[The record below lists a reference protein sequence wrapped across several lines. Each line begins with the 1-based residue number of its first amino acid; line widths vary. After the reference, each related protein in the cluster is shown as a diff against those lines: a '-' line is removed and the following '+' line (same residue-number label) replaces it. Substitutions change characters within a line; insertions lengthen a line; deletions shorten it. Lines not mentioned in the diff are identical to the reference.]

1 MRTLAGP
8 DASVAFTHLSRAAS
22 ASLSTAL
29 ADTSNSVS
37 SPGDAFP
44 TPPAQ
49 ARVECFEQGVLAL
62 MQARNVPLE
71 QVCLLDPKA
80 SEALTPADGDAG
92 KFAWFLFGVRLLVS
106 PPYFPILSA
115 YLFGRLT
122 APWWFRVSLVR
133 LSEKTCP
140 RPAPGC

>member
-1 MRTLAGP
+1 
-8 DASVAFTHLSRAAS
+8 
-22 ASLSTAL
+22 
-29 ADTSNSVS
+29 
-37 SPGDAFP
+37 
-44 TPPAQ
+44 
-49 ARVECFEQGVLAL
+49 